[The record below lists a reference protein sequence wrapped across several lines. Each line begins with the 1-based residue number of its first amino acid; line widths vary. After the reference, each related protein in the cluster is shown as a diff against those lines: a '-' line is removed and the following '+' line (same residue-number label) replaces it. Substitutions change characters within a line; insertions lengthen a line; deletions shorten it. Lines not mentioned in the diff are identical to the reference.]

1 MLESLFDEHVHR
13 NIWFDEDDWL
23 AVMLSDVLDVSQPA
37 DVNDIVSTARRL
49 ASRIGRAVVDTKWE
63 FVGVEVANSL
73 GDRGEG
79 DVVGRIA
86 GKRGGHD
93 YWYANDV

>member
-1 MLESLFDEHVHR
+1 MFQCLFDERVHR
-13 NIWFDEDDWL
+13 YIRFDEDDRF
-23 AVMLSDVLDVSQPA
+23 AVALSDVEDVGQPA
-37 DVNDIVSTARRL
+37 DVNDIVSSARRL
-49 ASRIGRAVVDTKWE
+49 ASRIGRAVVDAERK

-79 DVVGRIA
+79 GIVRRIA